1 MTDSNSARER
11 AIRYVEAHLLRRGW
25 SKILMLNFTVV
36 AALMGFLASIWL
48 HAVGMDSMAIRYPL
62 SVGIAYMV
70 FLLELSFFVSHHR
83 ANRKTF
89 VDDSILWH
97 FTDLS
102 GVQQV
107 VPTGGGGRGSPATL
121 AEKTDGG
128 TGGGGGGFD
137 AGGINGDG
145 IVVVLLIL
153 VAIVSTVLTSLFVIN
168 QAPLLLAEALV
179 DGVLFFGIA
188 RRMNRISN
196 QHWISG
202 VMRRTLVPLLILVVG
217 YSAIGIGLQSIA
229 PKVTT
234 MAEAFCATHHR

>member
-11 AIRYVEAHLLRRGW
+11 AIRYVEARLLRRGW

-48 HAVGMDSMAIRYPL
+48 NAVGMDSMAIRYPL

-83 ANRKTF
+83 ATRKTF
-89 VDDSILWH
+89 VDDSIPWH
-97 FTDLS
+97 PTELS
-102 GVQQV
+102 GIPQAI
-107 VPTGGGGRGSPATL
+107 PTGRGGSPATL
-121 AEKTDGG
+121 AEKPDGG
-128 TGGGGGGFD
+128 TGGGGFD
-137 AGGINGDG
+137 VGGINGDG
-145 IVVVLLIL
+145 IVVLLLIL
-153 VAIVSTVLTSLFVIN
+153 VAIVSTTLTSLFVIN

-188 RRMNRISN
+188 RGVDRISS

-202 VMRRTLVPLLILVVG
+202 VIRRTLVPLLILVVC
-217 YSAIGIGLQSIA
+217 YSAIGIGLHSIA
-229 PKVTT
+229 PKATT
-234 MAEAFCATHHR
+234 MVQALHATHQR